1 MAIAIFD
8 DQQTRKGQ
16 KLGISTFEAWGARF
30 VMFCAAT
37 LGAYHI
43 GNILTVAALP
53 SDPHIVAVAFVF
65 AIGFG
70 LAYSEAVTSK
80 SVYAN
85 EQPKGAGRDK
95 IGRLKLLLILIVASC
110 AGGYSFHINTERD
123 NIKSASY
130 STYESSF
137 DDQAAI
143 LLSDRNAARA
153 TAKTTAERSIIN
165 STYNRGMMELKRERS
180 KHQATKPVIVGDGE
194 KWIKTFGYALFSLF
208 CSSMLI
214 SFSQYLCKYYRP
226 LIAFPFVGFEDKE
239 NESWRL
245 EQAHGGSVE
254 IDLTKAKKIK
264 IENSLP
270 VPFIE
275 LSDTSLNN
283 PRPNR
288 PAPAGIN
295 VGAISVTND
304 GDSVRTLNDDPE
316 RVPKMEYSAQH
327 YEAIKQGVMGGSI
340 KPTMRP
346 VKNALVALNIKF
358 VDDATRQKKA
368 TSILVQLLKEG
379 VLIDNPEFGLT
390 GKVVAKFILN
400 PDYQPEENQET
411 VLVQDEP
418 KMISSICPECKHQ
431 SKVSPS
437 NLEKWGGVVGCPEC
451 ATEYAVINKALELGK
466 ED

>member
-8 DQQTRKGQ
+8 DRQTRKGQ

-53 SDPHIVAVAFVF
+53 SDPHIVAVVFVF
-65 AIGFG
+65 AVGFG

-80 SVYAN
+80 SVFAN

-123 NIKSASY
+123 DIKSASY

-137 DDQAAI
+137 DDQAAV

-153 TAKTTAERSIIN
+153 TATTAAERSTIN
-165 STYNRGMMELKRERS
+165 SIYNRGMMELKREKS
-180 KHQATKPVIVGDGE
+180 KHQATKPVIVADGE

-226 LIAFPFVGFEDKE
+226 LIAFPFVGFQDKE
-239 NESWRL
+239 NESWNL
-245 EQAHGGSVE
+245 EQAHGGSIE
-254 IDLTKAKKIK
+254 IDLTKSKKIK
-264 IENSLP
+264 VDSGLP
-270 VPFIE
+270 GTPERLSDIE
-275 LSDTSLNN
+275 LSNSRT
-283 PRPNR
+283 NR
-288 PAPAGIN
+288 PPLAGIN
-295 VGAISVTND
+295 VVANSDTNH
-304 GDSVRTLNDDPE
+304 GDNVRTLNDDPE

-327 YEAIKQGVMGGSI
+327 YEAIKEGIIDGTI
-340 KPTMRP
+340 KPTVRP
-346 VKNALVALNIKF
+346 VKNALVSLNIKF

-368 TSILVQLLKEG
+368 TAILVQLLKEG
-379 VLIDNPEFGLT
+379 VLIDNPDFGLT
-390 GKVVAKFILN
+390 GKVVAKYTLN
-400 PDYQPEENQET
+400 PDAKRGT
-411 VLVQDEP
+411 D
-418 KMISSICPECKHQ
+418 KMISSACPKCEHESKVSESNLAKWGGAVSCPECKTDY
-431 SKVSPS
+431 KV
-437 NLEKWGGVVGCPEC
+437 G
-451 ATEYAVINKALELGK
+451 
-466 ED
+466 

>member
-1 MAIAIFD
+1 MAIAILD
-8 DQQTRKGQ
+8 DRQTRKGQ

-43 GNILTVAALP
+43 GNILIVAALP

-65 AIGFG
+65 AVGFG

-123 NIKSASY
+123 AIKSASY

-137 DDQAAI
+137 DDEAAI

-153 TAKTTAERSIIN
+153 TAKTSAERSTIN
-165 STYNRGMMELKRERS
+165 STYNRGMMELKREKS

-226 LIAFPFVGFEDKE
+226 LIAFPFVGFQDKE
-239 NESWRL
+239 NESWNL
-245 EQAHGGSVE
+245 EQARGGSIE
-254 IDLTKAKKIK
+254 IDLTKSKKIK
-264 IENSLP
+264 VENSLQTP
-270 VPFIE
+270 PIE
-275 LSDTSLNN
+275 FANTALNN
-283 PRPNR
+283 PRANHPP
-288 PAPAGIN
+288 PADTGL
-295 VGAISVTND
+295 GAISDTND
-304 GDSVRTLNDDPE
+304 GVGVRTLNDDPE

-327 YEAIKQGVMGGSI
+327 YGAIKEGAIDGSI
-340 KPTMRP
+340 KPVVRA
-346 VKNALVALNIKF
+346 VKNALVSLNIKF
-358 VDDATRQKKA
+358 VSDAERQAKA
-368 TSILVQLLKEG
+368 TFILTQLLKEG
-379 VLIDNPEFGLT
+379 VLIDNPEFGT
-390 GKVVAKFILN
+390 SGKMVAKFILN
-400 PDYQPEENQET
+400 PDYQSDENQE
-411 VLVQDEP
+411 QGED
-418 KMISSICPECKHQ
+418 KMLSSICPECQHQ
-431 SKVSPS
+431 SKVSES
-437 NLEKWGGVVGCPEC
+437 NLKKWGGKVGCPEC
-451 ATEYAVINKALELGK
+451 AANYIAMDNLEQM
-466 ED
+466 

>member
-8 DQQTRKGQ
+8 DRQTRKGQ

-53 SDPHIVAVAFVF
+53 DNPHIIAVAFVF

-85 EQPKGAGRDK
+85 EQPKGAGIDK
-95 IGRLKLLLILIVASC
+95 LGRAKLLLILIVASC
-110 AGGYSFHINTERD
+110 AGGYSFHINTEKD
-123 NIKSASY
+123 SIKSESH

-137 DDQAAI
+137 DDEAGI

-153 TAKTTAERSIIN
+153 TATTTVERSIIN
-165 STYNRGMMELKRERS
+165 ATYQRGMMNLKREKS
-180 KHQATKPVIVGDGE
+180 KHQAKKPVIVGNGE
-194 KWIKTFGYALFSLF
+194 KWAKTFGYALFSLF

-226 LIAFPFVGFEDKE
+226 IIAFPFVGFQDKE
-239 NESWRL
+239 NESWNL
-245 EQAHGGSVE
+245 EQARGGSIE
-254 IDLTKAKKIK
+254 IDLTKSKKIK
-264 IENSLP
+264 VDNSLQTP
-270 VPFIE
+270 PIE
-275 LSDTSLNN
+275 FANTTLPKATG
-283 PRPNR
+283 NR

-295 VGAISVTND
+295 TGAVSDTND

-316 RVPKMEYSAQH
+316 RVPKIEYSKHH
-327 YEAIKQGVMGGSI
+327 YEAIREGIIDGSI

-346 VKNALVALNIKF
+346 VKNALVSLNIKF

-368 TSILVQLLKEG
+368 TAILIQLLKEG
-379 VLIDNPEFGLT
+379 VLIDNPEFSLT

-400 PDYQPEENQET
+400 SNYPSDGIEEQVE
-411 VLVQDEP
+411 D
-418 KMISSICPECKHQ
+418 KMISSVCPECQHQ
-431 SKVSPS
+431 SKVSES
-437 NLEKWGGVVGCPEC
+437 NLEKWGGIVGCPEC
-451 ATEYAVINKALELGK
+451 AADYVVMDNLAERKPE
-466 ED
+466 

>member
-8 DQQTRKGQ
+8 DRQTRKGQ

-53 SDPHIVAVAFVF
+53 SDPHIVAVVFVF
-65 AIGFG
+65 AVGFG

-80 SVYAN
+80 SVFAN

-123 NIKSASY
+123 GIKSASY
-130 STYESSF
+130 NTYESSF
-137 DDQAAI
+137 DDEAAI

-153 TAKTTAERSIIN
+153 TAKTAAERSTIN
-165 STYNRGMMELKRERS
+165 STYSRGMMELKRKKS
-180 KHQATKPVIVGDGE
+180 KHQATKPVIVADGE

-226 LIAFPFVGFEDKE
+226 LIAFPFVGFQDKE
-239 NESWRL
+239 NESWNL
-245 EQAHGGSVE
+245 EQARGGSIE
-254 IDLTKAKKIK
+254 IDLAKSKTIK
-264 IENSLP
+264 LGNSPKTPPIEFANVTLT
-270 VPFIE
+270 
-275 LSDTSLNN
+275 D
-283 PRPNR
+283 R

-295 VGAISVTND
+295 VGAISDTND
-304 GDSVRTLNDDPE
+304 HDGVRTLNDDPE
-316 RVPKMEYSAQH
+316 RVPKMEYSAEH
-327 YEAIKQGVMGGSI
+327 YEAIKESVIDGTI

-346 VKNALVALNIKF
+346 VKNALVSLNIKF

-368 TSILVQLLKEG
+368 TAILNQLLKEG

-400 PDYQPEENQET
+400 LGYQS
-411 VLVQDEP
+411 DEIEKQGED

-431 SKVSPS
+431 SKVSEW
-437 NLEKWGGVVGCPEC
+437 NLEKWSGKVGCPEC
-451 ATEYAVINKALELGK
+451 AANYVVMDNLEQV
-466 ED
+466 

>member
-53 SDPHIVAVAFVF
+53 SDPHIVAVVFVF
-65 AIGFG
+65 AVGFG

-80 SVYAN
+80 SVYTN

-123 NIKSASY
+123 DIKSTSY

-137 DDQAAI
+137 DDQAAV

-153 TAKTTAERSIIN
+153 TAKTSAERSTIN
-165 STYNRGMMELKRERS
+165 SAYNRGMMDLKREKS

-226 LIAFPFVGFEDKE
+226 LIAFPFVGFQDKE
-239 NESWRL
+239 NESWNL
-245 EQAHGGSVE
+245 EQARGGSIE
-254 IDLTKAKKIK
+254 IDLTKSKKIK
-264 IENSLP
+264 VENSLKTP
-270 VPFIE
+270 PIE
-275 LSDTSLNN
+275 FADTALNN
-283 PRPNR
+283 PRANR
-288 PAPAGIN
+288 PPLADTGL
-295 VGAISVTND
+295 GAVSDTND

-327 YEAIKQGVMGGSI
+327 YGAIKEGIIDGSI
-340 KPTMRP
+340 KPVVRA
-346 VKNALVALNIKF
+346 VKNALVSLNIKF
-358 VDDATRQKKA
+358 VSDAERQAKA
-368 TSILVQLLKEG
+368 TFILTQLLKEG
-379 VLIDNPEFGLT
+379 VLINNPEFGT
-390 GKVVAKFILN
+390 SGKMVAKFILN
-400 PDYQPEENQET
+400 PDYQSDENQE
-411 VLVQDEP
+411 QGED
-418 KMISSICPECKHQ
+418 KMLSSICPKCQHQ
-431 SKVSPS
+431 SKVSES
-437 NLEKWGGVVGCPEC
+437 NLKKWGGKVGCPEC
-451 ATEYAVINKALELGK
+451 AANYVAMDNLEQM
-466 ED
+466 